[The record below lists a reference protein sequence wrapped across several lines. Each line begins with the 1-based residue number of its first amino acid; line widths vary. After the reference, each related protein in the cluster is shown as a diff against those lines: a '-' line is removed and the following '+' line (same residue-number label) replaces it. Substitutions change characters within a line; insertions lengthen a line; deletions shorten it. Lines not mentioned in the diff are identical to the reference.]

1 MLIVLIAVGSIGAAA
16 SAWGLGRGGRPARAG
31 ALIGW
36 LSLIA
41 VLVLAL
47 ATEAP
52 RVGSGDPSGA
62 LAAFN
67 GHLVPNDYLRL
78 VVGLW
83 ALDAVVLVAIGW
95 LLGGLDGLRGLLP
108 ATLAAIVGGTVA
120 FAATD
125 LTLGS
130 LAAGAVGLS
139 ALAVLLVD
147 RDAVT
152 AAAREVRVAI
162 AAAAVL
168 VVVAAAAPAAAALVF
183 DALGTVPGV
192 GQASADAPTEAGAAI
207 GLLAVALALAVAV
220 RLGAIPFHLRVPRLA
235 DVAPPISLPL
245 LLAWIPVPLG
255 IAGIAIADS
264 LLAPLALP
272 LDGERTLIV
281 LLAVVTMGAGA
292 MAAFIQDDLRH
303 ATGYLVIADG
313 GLVLLGFAALDPA
326 AWGPTRV
333 WLVAMAASKTA
344 VLAWGAVMED
354 RFATRAIPDL
364 RGWLRHSP
372 IMGAAL
378 VVAALATYGLPG
390 WLAFEARADLAE
402 LSGTGFAW
410 LIALAGLATL
420 PTYVRL
426 IAVGTGP
433 ATSRVRGAAPER
445 LTRGRRAEVLP
456 AAVETGAAVD
466 GEADGEPVAVD
477 GEPVAADAA
486 EPTVPAAPAVPAVG
500 APDPVG
506 LGDPADPSAAVRR
519 RRAARTQAGA
529 RALEAGLA
537 TRVAAALRRDRTELL
552 AAAVL
557 ALAVLASLTSWGAL
571 DLGGAAS
578 EAAPIVSG
586 PSTD

>member
-1 MLIVLIAVGSIGAAA
+1 MTLLVLIATGSVGAGVA
-16 SAWGLGRGGRPARAG
+16 AWGLGRGGRSAEIG
-31 ALIGW
+31 ALVGW

-47 ATEAP
+47 GMEAP
-52 RVGSGDPSGA
+52 RVGSGTPAEG

-83 ALDAVVLVAIGW
+83 ALDAVLFVAIGW
-95 LLGGLDGLRGLLP
+95 LLGGLEGLRGLLP

-139 ALAVLLVD
+139 ALAVLLVG

-152 AAAREVRVAI
+152 AAARELRVAI
-162 AAAAVL
+162 AGTAVL
-168 VVVAAAAPAAAALVF
+168 IVVAAAAPAAATLVF
-183 DALGTVPGV
+183 DALGTVPDT
-192 GQASADAPTEAGAAI
+192 GQAPSAAPTEAGAMI
-207 GLLAVALALAVAV
+207 GLLAVAVALVVAV
-220 RLGAIPFHLRVPRLA
+220 RLGSIPFHLRVPRLA

-255 IAGIAIADS
+255 IAGIAITDR
-264 LLAPLALP
+264 LLAPLALS
-272 LDGERTLIV
+272 LEGEQVLIV
-281 LLAVVTMGAGA
+281 GIALLTLVAGA
-292 MAAFIQDDLRH
+292 VAAFISDDLRH
-303 ATGYLVIADG
+303 TTGYLVIADG

-333 WLVAMAASKTA
+333 WLVALAASKTA
-344 VLAWGAVMED
+344 VAAWAAVMED
-354 RFATRAIPDL
+354 RFETRAIPDL

-378 VVAALATYGLPG
+378 AVAIVATYGLPG
-390 WLAFEARADLAE
+390 WVAFEARIDLAQ
-402 LSGTGFAW
+402 LSGSSIAW
-410 LIALAGLATL
+410 LIVIAGLATL
-420 PTYVRL
+420 PTYARL
-426 IAVGTGP
+426 LAVGLGP
-433 ATSRVRGAAPER
+433 ATSRVRRAAPER
-445 LTRGRRAEVLP
+445 VTRGRRTETLPVTLEGGPATAATATAGPAGGVL
-456 AAVETGAAVD
+456 AVD
-466 GEADGEPVAVD
+466 AVSGDDEGSPVEDV
-477 GEPVAADAA
+477 
-486 EPTVPAAPAVPAVG
+486 TPAPH
-500 APDPVG
+500 
-506 LGDPADPSAAVRR
+506 RR
-519 RRAARTQAGA
+519 VARTRAGA
-529 RALEAGLA
+529 KALEMSLA
-537 TRVAAALRRDRTELL
+537 SRVAAALRRDRTELL

-557 ALAVLASLTSWGAL
+557 ALAILAGLTSWGAL

>member
-1 MLIVLIAVGSIGAAA
+1 MTLLALIATGSVGAGVA
-16 SAWGLGRGGRPARAG
+16 AWGLGRGGRPAEIG
-31 ALIGW
+31 ALVGW

-47 ATEAP
+47 GMEAP
-52 RVGSGDPSGA
+52 RVGSGTPAGG

-83 ALDAVVLVAIGW
+83 ALDAVLFVAIGW
-95 LLGGLDGLRGLLP
+95 LLGGLEGLRGLLP

-139 ALAVLLVD
+139 ALAVLLVG

-152 AAAREVRVAI
+152 AAARELRVAI
-162 AAAAVL
+162 AGTAVL
-168 VVVAAAAPAAAALVF
+168 IVVAAAAPAAASLVF
-183 DALGTVPGV
+183 DALGTAPDSGLPPTAV
-192 GQASADAPTEAGAAI
+192 PTEAGAMI
-207 GLLAVALALAVAV
+207 GLLAVAVALVAAV
-220 RLGAIPFHLRVPRLA
+220 RLGSIPFHLRVPRLA

-255 IAGIAIADS
+255 IAGIAITDR
-264 LLAPLALP
+264 LLAPLALS
-272 LDGERTLIV
+272 LGGEQALIV
-281 LLAVVTMGAGA
+281 GIALLTLVAGA
-292 MAAFIQDDLRH
+292 LAAFISDDLRH

-344 VLAWGAVMED
+344 VLAWAAVMED
-354 RFATRAIPDL
+354 RFETRAIPDL

-378 VVAALATYGLPG
+378 AVAIVATYGLPG
-390 WLAFEARADLAE
+390 WVAFEARIDLAH
-402 LSGTGFAW
+402 LSGSSISW
-410 LIALAGLATL
+410 LIVIAGFATL
-420 PTYVRL
+420 PTYARL
-426 IAVGTGP
+426 LAVGLGP
-433 ATSRVRGAAPER
+433 ATSRVRKAAPER
-445 LTRGRRAEVLP
+445 VSRRRRTESLPVTLEGGPATAATAAGGGVL
-456 AAVETGAAVD
+456 
-466 GEADGEPVAVD
+466 
-477 GEPVAADAA
+477 AADAA
-486 EPTVPAAPAVPAVG
+486 TGDDEGSPVEDIAPPAH
-500 APDPVG
+500 
-506 LGDPADPSAAVRR
+506 RR
-519 RRAARTQAGA
+519 VARTRAGA
-529 RALEAGLA
+529 KALEMSLA
-537 TRVAAALRRDRTELL
+537 SRVAAALRRDRTELL

-557 ALAVLASLTSWGAL
+557 ALAILAGLTSWGAL